1 MNRNRMK
8 SVIVKKWKY
17 LTLQQKLTMLFVL
30 TAITI
35 LAVNLCMF
43 SITNEMTGRVEKVY
57 ISNVSLND
65 LSGAL
70 DQVQTS
76 MEEYLSTKS
85 SDAMED
91 YYRSEQDY
99 RKLMDKLNTQ
109 VTDNVMLLT
118 EKNIYGLSESYL
130 RLAADIIQAKRGRNV
145 EKYGQLYEDANQLY
159 EEIHTF
165 IYSLNNEQ
173 FKDNSRNYQMLMDS
187 LRYLEM
193 ISMGVLL
200 IVMIGN
206 IGLIVMSTKSVTQPL
221 HKLAEAADEVANGNF
236 EIGQIPV
243 QSMDEVGIV
252 TGAFNQMVESIRNY
266 IEQLRLTMERE
277 NQLKERE
284 LMMQSHLKDAQLK
297 YLQAQ
302 INPHFLFNTL
312 NAGAQLA
319 MMECADKTEQ
329 FLENVAE
336 FFRYNVRKNDQD
348 AALREEIHLVD
359 NYVYILNVRFSG
371 EILFTKDVDDSL
383 LEVRVPSMIL
393 QPLVENSF
401 NYGIRNIG
409 REGRIELSVY
419 RQRENICISIW
430 DNGAGMEKERIEQVM
445 AGEAQQTDQ
454 KSNSNGVGMKNVMER
469 LRLYFHDQARLE
481 ILSEGRDTGTE
492 VLITIP
498 GKQEEEPCTE

>member
-1 MNRNRMK
+1 MK
-8 SVIVKKWKY
+8 SIILRKWKY
-17 LTLQQKLTMLFVL
+17 VTLQQKLTALFML
-30 TAITI
+30 TAIII
-35 LAVNLCMF
+35 LAVNLYMF

-57 ISNVSLND
+57 VSNVSLNE

-70 DQVQTS
+70 EQVQKS
-76 MEEYLSTKS
+76 MEEYLNTKS

-99 RKLMDKLNTQ
+99 RNLMEKLNVQ
-109 VTDNVMLLT
+109 VTDNMMLLT

-130 RLAADIIQAKRGRNV
+130 DLAADIIQAKRGRNV
-145 EKYGQLYEDANQLY
+145 EKYGKLYEDANLLY

-173 FKDNSRNYQMLMDS
+173 FKDNSRNYQMLMNS
-187 LRYLEM
+187 LRYMEM
-193 ISMGVLL
+193 VSVGVLL
-200 IVMIGN
+200 LVMLGN
-206 IGLIVMSTKSVTQPL
+206 ISLIVISTKSVTQPL
-221 HKLAEAADEVANGNF
+221 HKLAEAANEVANGNF
-236 EIGQIPV
+236 EIEQIPV

-319 MMECADKTEQ
+319 MMEDAEKTGQ

-348 AALREEIHLVD
+348 ATLGEEIHLVD

-371 EILFTKDVDDSL
+371 EILFTKEIDESL
-383 LEVRVPSMIL
+383 LDVRVPSMIL

-401 NYGIRNIG
+401 NYGIRDIG

-419 RQRENICISIW
+419 CQKDNICISIW
-430 DNGAGMEKERIEQVM
+430 DNGAGMEKERIEQVL
-445 AGEAQQTDQ
+445 AGRAHETDLR
-454 KSNSNGVGMKNVMER
+454 SNSNGVGMKNVMER
-469 LRLYFHDQARLE
+469 LRLYFHDKAKLE
-481 ILSEGRDTGTE
+481 IFSEGKDTGTE

-498 GKQEEEPCTE
+498 GKQEEASCTE

>member
-1 MNRNRMK
+1 MNLHQ
-8 SVIVKKWKY
+8 VKAFILIKWKY
-17 LTLQQKLTMLFVL
+17 RTLRQKLTMLFML
-30 TAITI
+30 TAVII
-35 LAVNLCMF
+35 LAVNLYMF
-43 SITNEMTGRVEKVY
+43 AITNEMTRRVEKVY
-57 ISNVSLND
+57 LSNVSLNE

-70 DQVQTS
+70 DEVQSS
-76 MEEYLSTKS
+76 MEEYLNTKS

-91 YYRSEQDY
+91 YYRSEQEY
-99 RKLMDKLNTQ
+99 RNLMDKLNVQ
-109 VTDNVMLLT
+109 ATDDPLLLT

-130 RLAADIIQAKRGRNV
+130 NLAADIIQAKRGRNV
-145 EKYGQLYEDANQLY
+145 EKYGNLYEDANVLH

-165 IYSLNNEQ
+165 IYSLNEEQ
-173 FKDNSRNYQMLMDS
+173 FKDNSRNYQTLMTS
-187 LRYLEM
+187 LRHMEM
-193 ISMGVLL
+193 LSVGVLL
-200 IVMIGN
+200 LVLLGN
-206 IGLIVMSTKSVTQPL
+206 ISLIAISMKSVTQPL
-221 HKLAEAADEVANGNF
+221 HRLAEAADEVANGNF
-236 EIGQIPV
+236 EMEQIPIH
-243 QSMDEVGIV
+243 SMDEVGIV

-319 MMECADKTEQ
+319 MMEDAERTGQ

-336 FFRYNVRKNDQD
+336 FFRYNVRKNDED

-359 NYVYILNVRFSG
+359 SYVYILNVRFSG
-371 EILFTKDVDDSL
+371 EILFSKEIDESL

-419 RQRENICISIW
+419 RRGENICISIW
-430 DNGAGMEKERIEQVM
+430 DNGAGMEKERIEQVLS
-445 AGEAQQTDQ
+445 GKAQETDLS
-454 KSNSNGVGMKNVMER
+454 SNSNGVGMKNVMDR
-469 LRLYFHDQARLE
+469 LRLYFHDRAKLE
-481 ILSEGRDTGTE
+481 IFSEGADTGTE

-498 GKQEEEPCTE
+498 GKQEEIPCTE

>member
-1 MNRNRMK
+1 MLSVK
-8 SVIVKKWKY
+8 SIMLKKWKY
-17 LTLQQKLTMLFVL
+17 LTLQQKLTALFVFTAVIIL
-30 TAITI
+30 T
-35 LAVNLCMF
+35 VNLYMLG
-43 SITNEMTGRVEKVY
+43 ITNEMTGKVEQVY
-57 ISNVSLND
+57 ISNVNLNE

-70 DQVQTS
+70 DHVQNS
-76 MEEYLSTKS
+76 MEDYLNTKS

-99 RKLMDKLNTQ
+99 RNLMEKLNVQ
-109 VTDNVMLLT
+109 VTDNSMLLM

-130 RLAADIIQAKRGRNV
+130 ELAAESIQAKRGRNV
-145 EKYGQLYEDANQLY
+145 EKYGKLYEEASALY

-173 FKDNSRNYQMLMDS
+173 FKDNSRNYQILMAS
-187 LRYLEM
+187 LRYMEM
-193 ISMGVLL
+193 ISVGVLVLVMLGNISL
-200 IVMIGN
+200 IVT
-206 IGLIVMSTKSVTQPL
+206 STRMVTQPL
-221 HKLAEAADEVANGNF
+221 HRLAEAADEVANGNF
-236 EIGQIPV
+236 EIEQMPV

-252 TGAFNQMVESIRNY
+252 TGAFNQMVDSIRNY

-319 MMECADKTEQ
+319 MMEDAEKTGQ

-336 FFRYNVRKNDQD
+336 FFRYNVRKNDED
-348 AALREEIHLVD
+348 AALYEEIHLVD

-371 EILFTKDVDDSL
+371 DILFSKDIDESL
-383 LEVRVPSMIL
+383 LDIRVPSMIL
-393 QPLVENSF
+393 QPLVENAF
-401 NYGIRNIG
+401 NYGIRDIEW
-409 REGRIELSVY
+409 EGRIELSVY
-419 RQRENICISIW
+419 QEKERICISIW
-430 DNGAGMEKERIEQVM
+430 DNGAGMEKERIEQVLAGK
-445 AGEAQQTDQ
+445 AGETDLR
-454 KSNSNGVGMKNVMER
+454 SNSNGVGMKNVMER
-469 LRLYFHDQARLE
+469 LKLYFHDQAKLE
-481 ILSEGRDTGTE
+481 IFSEGKNTGTE

-498 GKQEEEPCTE
+498 KGQEETTCIE

>member
-1 MNRNRMK
+1 MNPIK
-8 SVIVKKWKY
+8 SAVLKKWKY
-17 LTLQQKLTMLFVL
+17 LTLQQKLTALFVL
-30 TAITI
+30 TAVII
-35 LAVNLCMF
+35 LTVNLYMF
-43 SITNEMTGRVEKVY
+43 SITNEMTGRVEQVY
-57 ISNVSLND
+57 VSNVSLND

-70 DQVQTS
+70 DQVQKS
-76 MEEYLSTKS
+76 MEEYLNTKS

-91 YYRSEQDY
+91 YYRSEQEY
-99 RKLMDKLNTQ
+99 RKLMDELNVQ
-109 VTDNVMLLT
+109 ITDNVMLIT

-130 RLAADIIQAKRGRNV
+130 NLAADIIKAKRGRNV
-145 EKYGQLYEDANQLY
+145 EKYGKLYEDANLLH

-173 FKDNSRNYQMLMDS
+173 FKDNSRNYQLLMKS
-187 LRYLEM
+187 LRYMEM
-193 ISMGVLL
+193 ISVGVLL
-200 IVMIGN
+200 LVMFGN
-206 IGLIVMSTKSVTQPL
+206 ISLIVVSTRSVTQPL
-221 HKLAEAADEVANGNF
+221 HRLSEAANEVANGNF

-319 MMECADKTEQ
+319 MMEDAEKTGQ

-348 AALREEIHLVD
+348 ATLGEEIRLVD

-371 EILFTKDVDDSL
+371 EILFTKEIDESL
-383 LEVRVPSMIL
+383 LDVRVPSMIL

-401 NYGIRNIG
+401 NYGIRDIG

-419 RQRENICISIW
+419 CQKDNICISIW
-430 DNGAGMEKERIEQVM
+430 DNGAGMEKERIEQVL
-445 AGEAQQTDQ
+445 AGRAHETDLR
-454 KSNSNGVGMKNVMER
+454 SNSNGVGMKNVMER
-469 LRLYFHDQARLE
+469 LRLYFHDKAKLE
-481 ILSEGRDTGTE
+481 IFSEGKDTGTE

-498 GKQEEEPCTE
+498 GKQEEAPCTE